1 MYHPISYFILASSFF
16 EYRMPFHA
24 LHMPPYLNTPMHIM
38 TIANLSTYLPSLL
51 FPFMSPYSFLWM
63 AEEKLMHDGILRM
76 VTTHKLIEMLAEL
89 NV

>member
-1 MYHPISYFILASSFF
+1 MYHPILYFILASSFF

-38 TIANLSTYLPSLL
+38 TIANLHLPTLSSFPLHVSLL
-51 FPFMSPYSFLWM
+51 FSL
-63 AEEKLMHDGILRM
+63 DGRGEADEMLRM
-76 VTTHKLIEMLAEL
+76 VKTHKLIEMLAEL

>member
-24 LHMPPYLNTPMHIM
+24 LHMPPYLNTPMQIM
-38 TIANLSTYLPSLL
+38 TIANLHLPSVL
-51 FPFMSPYSFLWM
+51 FPFMFPYSFLNGRGK
-63 AEEKLMHDGILRM
+63 ADGILRM
-76 VTTHKLIEMLAEL
+76 VTTHKLIEMLTEL

>member
-1 MYHPISYFILASSFF
+1 MYHHILYFILASLFF

-51 FPFMSPYSFLWM
+51 FPFMFPYSFLNGRGK
-63 AEEKLMHDGILRM
+63 ADGILRM
-76 VTTHKLIEMLAEL
+76 VTILKLIEMLAGL